1 MKKGAIFDMDGLLL
15 DTERIYRENWERAAE
30 DFGLALHP
38 DFLPAICGTNGAS
51 SVAAI
56 RRFYPGIDPQAFIH
70 ACFARTEAMLAKGV
84 PEKPGAREIL
94 AFFQDR
100 DVGIAVASSSGRRVI
115 LDNLRRA
122 ELAAYFEV
130 VASGEDVANG
140 KPAPDI
146 FLLAAQRLGLAPE
159 ECYVFE
165 DSINGARAGMAA
177 GCATVV
183 VPDLIPPT
191 EDLRSSSAGI
201 YPSLHAAREAIAA
214 GIL

>member
-1 MKKGAIFDMDGLLL
+1 
-15 DTERIYRENWERAAE
+15 
-30 DFGLALHP
+30 
-38 DFLPAICGTNGAS
+38 
-51 SVAAI
+51 
-56 RRFYPGIDPQAFIH
+56 
-70 ACFARTEAMLAKGV
+70 MLAKGV

-122 ELAAYFEV
+122 GLAAYFEV